1 MLSGFLNNA
10 FLAFQLWE
18 SFERR
23 SAVGPYHPG
32 VEVFHA
38 TASAPYNLETLFG
51 FINAFWDARG
61 WMCVQATCR
70 NGEAYKLGRDI
81 FRGQLVSIV
90 FAGRTK
96 IYTDFL
102 EHVSW
107 KIDEHT
113 RDLMLQI
120 GDGKAIESP
129 LAKHQRNITGL
140 LEAIN
145 VVTLA
150 PQSGI

>member
-1 MLSGFLNNA
+1 VGFTGIPNDMLSGFLNNA

-18 SFERR
+18 SFSRR
-23 SAVGPYHPG
+23 NTVGPYHPG

-38 TASAPYNLETLFG
+38 TASAPYNLETISA
-51 FINAFWDARG
+51 FINAFWDSRG
-61 WMCVQATCR
+61 
-70 NGEAYKLGRDI
+70 
-81 FRGQLVSIV
+81 
-90 FAGRTK
+90 
-96 IYTDFL
+96 
-102 EHVSW
+102 W
-107 KIDEHT
+107 KIDQKT

-129 LAKHQRNITGL
+129 LAKHQRNLTGL